1 VAAGLLIS
9 SAIHAEEAS
18 MDHGNMPMQD
28 MKMDDHDH
36 MIMDA
41 DAKGIE
47 AKGNDGHAAHQHMM
61 HDIGTKQPIKH
72 TTMNYSIPSVKLIR
86 SDGKPVEL
94 IQELDDGRPVILNFI
109 YTTCTE
115 ICPLTS
121 MTFSKFQ
128 DLLEGEVSKVHMMS
142 VSIDPE
148 QDTPAVL
155 KKYAE
160 KFNAMPQ
167 WNFYTGTTIASVVT
181 QKAFDAYLG
190 DKMNHVPVTY
200 LRSAPG
206 KPWVRIDGFVSP
218 EELLQDY
225 KGLISSK

>member
-1 VAAGLLIS
+1 MVR
-9 SAIHAEEAS
+9 
-18 MDHGNMPMQD
+18 DP
-28 MKMDDHDH
+28 
-36 MIMDA
+36 
-41 DAKGIE
+41 DAKGME
-47 AKGNDGHAAHQHMM
+47 EKGNADHATHQHMM
-61 HDIGTKQPIKH
+61 HDIGTKPPIKH
-72 TTMNYSIPSVKLIR
+72 TTMNYTIPSVKLIR
-86 SDGKPVEL
+86 HDGKPVEFT
-94 IQELDDGRPVILNFI
+94 QELDDGRPVVLNFI

-128 DLLEGEVSKVHMMS
+128 DLLAGDASKVHMMS

-160 KFNAMPQ
+160 KFNAKPQ
-167 WNFYTGTTIASVVT
+167 WNFYTGTTMASVET

-190 DKMNHVPVTY
+190 DKMNHAPVTY
-200 LRSAPG
+200 LRAAPG
-206 KPWVRIDGFVSP
+206 KSWVRIDGFVSP
-218 EELLQDY
+218 EELLHDY